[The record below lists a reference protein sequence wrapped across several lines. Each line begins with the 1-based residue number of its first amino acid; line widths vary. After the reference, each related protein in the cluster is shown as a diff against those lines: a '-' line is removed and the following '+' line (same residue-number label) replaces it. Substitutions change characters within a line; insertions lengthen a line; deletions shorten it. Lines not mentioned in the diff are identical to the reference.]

1 MIDPKHVFAH
11 RNYCRF
17 YMCARGQWTCTCWQG
32 AIVVWRHSWGNFMLN
47 FSAERLK
54 SPPPSQKKWSKAQMT
69 RSLTIRRKDSRVKK
83 CHFLLSNFVL
93 AKRETRCITL
103 THLSVQALLK
113 QEKGKQGKKKADKF
127 QLSINSI
134 RASEIGLVR
143 MKQCDRPK
151 EVRRQ
156 VYPITAQ
163 Q

>member
-1 MIDPKHVFAH
+1 MQF
-11 RNYCRF
+11 NYS
-17 YMCARGQWTCTCWQG
+17 QQ
-32 AIVVWRHSWGNFMLN
+32 
-47 FSAERLK
+47 RLEPQ
-54 SPPPSQKKWSKAQMT
+54 SE
-69 RSLTIRRKDSRVKK
+69 K

-93 AKRETRCITL
+93 AKRARETRRITL

-113 QEKGKQGKKKADKF
+113 QEKGKQEKKKKADKF